1 MIHSFIKNSSNL
13 KNLKIIKFERIVSGK
28 TNENEV
34 IQENSKILFL

>member
-1 MIHSFIKNSSNL
+1 M